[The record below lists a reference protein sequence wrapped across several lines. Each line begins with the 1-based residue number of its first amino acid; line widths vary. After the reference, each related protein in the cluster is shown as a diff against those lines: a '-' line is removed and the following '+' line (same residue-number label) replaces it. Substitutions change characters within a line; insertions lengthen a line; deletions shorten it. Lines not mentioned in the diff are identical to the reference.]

1 MASEHGHANALDDM
15 LYRVRVAEGKLWEL
29 SVQDGDA
36 LLPPALLQAAVAS
49 RPTSERSPRQL
60 RPVPPASGSPRS
72 MSKRAAHAQAAHRL
86 QHPEGHA
93 AALMAITHGLS
104 PRSLRPPASAGLR
117 SGPAASPIEALML
130 GPSLEDE
137 FAARLPTPAGPLVS
151 RKPASRTETM
161 LLAEAHDRRLDV
173 DGDGLSA
180 WDATFG
186 ELVRQVGAQ
195 CAERGQLLGRVRTWM
210 LQHIWSLE
218 RRVAALERQLVEL
231 GEGQGLADGQAEGR
245 KEPSQLHLHLH
256 MNQPKNGADAGAD
269 APRRW
274 SNRNV
279 LAMAASAAEAEA
291 EVAATAAASG
301 ASRWSKVSLSKVLT
315 SGRDDADEQA
325 QSFNGGGGSGGGRG
339 GGGGGG
345 GGDSSKWA
353 NVSLNKVSSMKQRR
367 SSAAGGSLR
376 RGTVVAQEA
385 AAEMVKKL
393 RLDDIVAWFEMQDL
407 PVQVETLERL
417 STASIHPESTELLE
431 ELILG
436 LLRGADKPG
445 KEAMLLAALRRQS
458 GADLA
463 GLLREHLNNTEGA
476 EALAQ
481 QLAASLIEDS
491 MSEASRT
498 SVEKGGREGRR
509 ARGGAGD
516 GGPPR
521 RVAWLAR

>member
-1 MASEHGHANALDDM
+1 MSH
-15 LYRVRVAEGKLWEL
+15 W
-29 SVQDGDA
+29 
-36 LLPPALLQAAVAS
+36 AVK
-49 RPTSERSPRQL
+49 T
-60 RPVPPASGSPRS
+60 
-72 MSKRAAHAQAAHRL
+72 
-86 QHPEGHA
+86 
-93 AALMAITHGLS
+93 
-104 PRSLRPPASAGLR
+104 
-117 SGPAASPIEALML
+117 
-130 GPSLEDE
+130 
-137 FAARLPTPAGPLVS
+137 
-151 RKPASRTETM
+151 
-161 LLAEAHDRRLDV
+161 
-173 DGDGLSA
+173 
-180 WDATFG
+180 
-186 ELVRQVGAQ
+186 
-195 CAERGQLLGRVRTWM
+195 C
-210 LQHIWSLE
+210 
-218 RRVAALERQLVEL
+218 
-231 GEGQGLADGQAEGR
+231 
-245 KEPSQLHLHLH
+245 
-256 MNQPKNGADAGAD
+256 
-269 APRRW
+269 
-274 SNRNV
+274 
-279 LAMAASAAEAEA
+279 
-291 EVAATAAASG
+291 
-301 ASRWSKVSLSKVLT
+301 
-315 SGRDDADEQA
+315 
-325 QSFNGGGGSGGGRG
+325 
-339 GGGGGG
+339 
-345 GGDSSKWA
+345 KWA
-353 NVSLNKVSSMKQRR
+353 KVSLNKVSAMKQRR
-367 SSAAGGSLR
+367 SSVAGGSLR

-417 STASIHPESTELLE
+417 SAASIHPESTELLE